1 MNQKETSIVI
11 GNLSI
16 TAQEALSAVL
26 TIMQRDEN
34 FLLKITNEVQATRIR
49 ALENGAFK
57 SNGAGDVEQ
66 LVGAKEEAES
76 KT

>member
-49 ALENGAFK
+49 AMENGAFK
-57 SNGAGDVEQ
+57 SNGAGDVAQ